1 MIFVICIYDYYK
13 FFTHVLC
20 LCPYSILMFILLT
33 IFYVFLFYFILFC
46 LDRPVTYLYNTLHYY
61 ERNLREKP
69 QLKRRLVTAVLSSL
83 IDVRSTGWSLSEPYY
98 NYMTEKV
105 TWIPD
110 LDYYIQ
116 LVRRIVNS
124 ILLAITVFFILLYA
138 NCTTFSLDLTVM
150 NNFL

>member
-1 MIFVICIYDYYK
+1 MCCVCVRTLY
-13 FFTHVLC
+13 LC
-20 LCPYSILMFILLT
+20 LFYLL
-33 IFYVFLFYFILFC
+33 FFMLFYFILFC

-124 ILLAITVFFILLYA
+124 ILLAITMFIFYFMP
-138 NCTTFSLDLTVM
+138 TVQPSL
-150 NNFL
+150 